1 MDDFNEQKKGPSNM
15 TLRVITG
22 FWLMGILLAAFFLK
36 IFVSKLFFDLIL
48 VLMAGFGTWEMLRA
62 FSDKIHI
69 SQKVVVMIFA
79 VLIIIVYAVSDF
91 YFADILHV
99 HIPGDGETIGTV
111 EGRNYA
117 LHITLVFFI
126 AGVSILLAF
135 LVFAHENIT
144 LESTGYALFSYIYPS
159 LLLLVVSITNHLEY
173 FSEIGVLFIFVVP
186 AFADSFAMLTGK
198 ALGKRLPLKIAPNI
212 SPKKTLVGTVGGLVG
227 GGVGALAIFF
237 VLYGLNFIESVAFA
251 GDYALNLDV
260 LLFVGLGIFTAAFS
274 QFGDLV
280 ESAIKRKLDIK
291 DMGHILPGHGGV
303 LDRIDSALFA
313 SLVVCIVIVLRLMIR
328 VYFA

>member
-1 MDDFNEQKKGPSNM
+1 M

-22 FWLMGILLAAFFLK
+22 LWLMGILLAAFFLK
-36 IFVSKLFFDLIL
+36 IFVSNLFFDLIL
-48 VLMAGFGTWEMLRA
+48 VLLSGFGTWEMVRA

-69 SQKVVVMIFA
+69 SQKIVVMVFS
-79 VLIIIVYAVSDF
+79 VLILIVYALSDF
-91 YFADILHV
+91 YFVEILGV
-99 HIPGDGETIGTV
+99 HLPDGSIGTAV
-111 EGRNYA
+111 GRNYS
-117 LHITLVFFI
+117 LHITLVAFI
-126 AGVSILLAF
+126 AGVAILLAF

-159 LLLLVVSITNHLEY
+159 LLLLVVSITNHLES
-173 FSEIGVLFIFVVP
+173 FSELGVLFIFVVP

-198 ALGKRLPLKIAPNI
+198 AFGKYLPAKIAPNI
-212 SPKKTLVGTVGGLVG
+212 SPKKTLIGSVGGLIG

-237 VLYGLNFIESVAFA
+237 VLYGLSFVEMLDFH
-251 GDYALNLDV
+251 YALNLDV

-291 DMGHILPGHGGV
+291 DMGNILPGHGGV
-303 LDRIDSALFA
+303 LDRIDSALFS

-328 VYFA
+328 FYFA